1 MKKMVLILI
10 PVVSF
15 VINHLTGKLDFF
27 CVDITP
33 TCPPNTL
40 CDMIVLLKCGF
51 PIKFL
56 QPAGI
61 IWWEYLLNFLI
72 WLIIISLASYLIYY
86 LFKQR
91 RFHSD

>member
-1 MKKMVLILI
+1 
-10 PVVSF
+10 
-15 VINHLTGKLDFF
+15 
-27 CVDITP
+27 
-33 TCPPNTL
+33 
-40 CDMIVLLKCGF
+40 MIVLLKCGF